1 MDIHIYINIT
11 FLPLTKYQFIVCQQY
26 TCHSF
31 ICVSEHR
38 SLFVSQRLFEEQ
50 LKKYD
55 QVKLYIDQNLAA
67 QENILKAL
75 TEANVQSATARKSLT
90 ETEHK

>member
-1 MDIHIYINIT
+1 M
-11 FLPLTKYQFIVCQQY
+11 
-26 TCHSF
+26 S
-31 ICVSEHR
+31 VSVNAT
-38 SLFVSQRLFEEQ
+38 LLLLQRLFEEQ

-55 QVKLYIDQNLAA
+55 QVKLYIDQNLTA

-75 TEANVQSATARKSLT
+75 TEANVQSAAARKSLA

>member
-1 MDIHIYINIT
+1 M
-11 FLPLTKYQFIVCQQY
+11 
-26 TCHSF
+26 
-31 ICVSEHR
+31 
-38 SLFVSQRLFEEQ
+38 SQRLFEEQ

-55 QVKLYIDQNLAA
+55 QVKLYIDQNLSA